1 MSVADTVNTW
11 FTESCGG
18 GPLARD
24 TEAYNQVV
32 KALPDLI
39 ARLDAQIP
47 APTPAPA
54 APADKSKT

>member
-1 MSVADTVNTW
+1 MSITDIVNTW

-32 KALPDLI
+32 TALPDLI
-39 ARLDAQIP
+39 ARLTA
-47 APTPAPA
+47 AAAASPA
-54 APADKSKT
+54 AGEKPKT

>member
-1 MSVADTVNTW
+1 MSITDTVNTW

-32 KALPDLI
+32 HALPDLI
-39 ARLDAQIP
+39 ARL
-47 APTPAPA
+47 TPA
-54 APADKSKT
+54 APEAAANSKPKT

>member
-1 MSVADTVNTW
+1 MPFTDIVNTW

-32 KALPDLI
+32 AALPDLV
-39 ARLDAQIP
+39 ARLA
-47 APTPAPA
+47 AA
-54 APADKSKT
+54 APASPAAGDKPKT